1 MFGVDTVYKLTKVLR
16 LHLETES
23 VAESLRH
30 RMARRPSFSI
40 HEAFQAVDKDRNGYI
55 TYDEFQ
61 ILLEQHGIFASVKDV
76 ESLMDRYDKDK
87 DGRVS
92 YSEFL
97 DEVTP
102 KSPSRY

>member
-1 MFGVDTVYKLTKVLR
+1 M
-16 LHLETES
+16 
-23 VAESLRH
+23 
-30 RMARRPSFSI
+30 

-55 TYDEFQ
+55 TFGEFQ
-61 ILLEQHGIFASVKDV
+61 SLLEQNGIFATAKDV

-102 KSPSRY
+102 KSPKKY

>member
-1 MFGVDTVYKLTKVLR
+1 M
-16 LHLETES
+16 
-23 VAESLRH
+23 
-30 RMARRPSFSI
+30 

-55 TYDEFQ
+55 TFGEFQ
-61 ILLEQHGIFASVKDV
+61 SLLELHGIFATIKDV

-102 KSPSRY
+102 KSPSKY